1 MAAGGI
7 KAPGEGIDIALMVSL
22 SNHEGGAVF
31 SFPENARKFPK
42 TIQKQV
48 IFPDF

>member
-1 MAAGGI
+1 MRAFGVAAGGI

-31 SFPENARKFPK
+31 SFPENA
-42 TIQKQV
+42 
-48 IFPDF
+48 